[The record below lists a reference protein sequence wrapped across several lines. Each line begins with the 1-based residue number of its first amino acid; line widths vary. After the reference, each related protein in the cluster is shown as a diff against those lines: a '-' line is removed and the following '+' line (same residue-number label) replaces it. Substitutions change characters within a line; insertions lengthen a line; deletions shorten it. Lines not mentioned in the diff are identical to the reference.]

1 MTEVQKFNYLKSL
14 VEGEASNTIAGF
26 ALTHANYTRAIELLH
41 ERFGQKHKIVQSY
54 MQALLD
60 LPAPKNNLT
69 SLRHFY
75 DQVETYVRGLE
86 SFGQAQDTYESLL
99 VPIII
104 KKLPSEMRRNLARE
118 HGSNNWILGEL
129 RNSLFRELKIL
140 EAGTNKED
148 IELNAT
154 ATFYTQSKSNNK
166 IQPVPRNYSPRK
178 PHLCCAF
185 CKDMHSAND
194 CTKYENYHQ
203 RMKIVKRDRLCF
215 NCLGRHRVSDCQSR
229 SNCKI
234 CKKRHHT
241 SLCNN
246 RDTENAERTSS
257 STLKTKAEKSE
268 TSVMYS
274 SSHRDQPNVL
284 LQTAVAPVKFGQR
297 TTDANILFD
306 EGAQRSFI
314 LKNLAEKL
322 ELKPS
327 GVEEI
332 NILGFGDS
340 GKEKRV

>member
-1 MTEVQKFNYLKSL
+1 
-14 VEGEASNTIAGF
+14 
-26 ALTHANYTRAIELLH
+26 
-41 ERFGQKHKIVQSY
+41 
-54 MQALLD
+54 
-60 LPAPKNNLT
+60 
-69 SLRHFY
+69 
-75 DQVETYVRGLE
+75 
-86 SFGQAQDTYESLL
+86 
-99 VPIII
+99 
-104 KKLPSEMRRNLARE
+104 MRRNLARE

-129 RNSLFRELKIL
+129 RNSLFRELETL

-154 ATFYTQSKSNNK
+154 ATFYTQSVSNNK

-194 CTKYENYHQ
+194 CTKYDNYHQ

-246 RDTENAERTSS
+246 KDTENAERTSS
-257 STLKTKAEKSE
+257 STFKKKAEKSE

-314 LKNLAEKL
+314 SKNLAEKL

-340 GKEKRV
+340 GKEKRVQKLHTAVIKVETLKREEIPLKVLVVPEIAAPIQTHIMTAAKLPYLRHLKFAHHVTEDEAFHIELLIGADQYWNLVEDDIIRGNGPTAIKSKLGDLLS